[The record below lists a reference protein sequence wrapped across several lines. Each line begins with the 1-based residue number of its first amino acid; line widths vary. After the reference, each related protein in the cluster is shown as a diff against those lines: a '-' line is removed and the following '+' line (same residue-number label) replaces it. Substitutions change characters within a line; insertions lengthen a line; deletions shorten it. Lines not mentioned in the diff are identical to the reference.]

1 MKKAVDV
8 LLPLPIDQ
16 LFSYAVEEDTEVS
29 IGDYV
34 VVPFGRK
41 RLIGIVWRESSK
53 SDRELKFIEQ
63 KIDLPSIRPKLIEF
77 AEWVAQYNVIPI
89 GMLAKVIMGGV
100 LKVNQ
105 IDKLVCTK
113 QKQEISEI
121 DYQLSP
127 EQQAARDKIISNLNE
142 YSVTL
147 LDGETGS
154 GKTEV
159 YLSVIAQLIKNHS
172 IYEHCLPKRCHSGV
186 SFSCTSFSCHHS
198 AYFFCNSNA
207 LFSCH
212 PSALFS
218 CHPSAPTLGSSF
230 SYNLITNI
238 YFNLKSIPNLESKFL
253 DKHWNDTLIFKVKP
267 TVTLSILPLPST
279 GMTPFAMQF
288 TFKNKR
294 YVIPAFN
301 TQLDECYNIRVIFT
315 KKDVIPVPRHWNL
328 ISNQYTKQL
337 YDKDWIPV
345 SSTGMTSSTT
355 KTTCKCSNTKRL
367 HTGMTPEEGNA
378 QVLILLPE
386 IVLTSQL
393 VNRVRSQTSGNI
405 AEWHSGLTPKARRN
419 NWLSIANGS
428 AQIIIGAR
436 SALFLP
442 YKNLKLIIVDE
453 EHDSSF
459 KQEQGIIYNARDMAI
474 ILAKL
479 ENIPIILS
487 SATPLL
493 ETIYHVKKGNYNHV
507 KLTKRFGGAE
517 LPLIKV
523 VDMRNNKQWISNE
536 LFEGI
541 KQTIEK
547 KQQVMLFL
555 NRRGYA
561 QLVVCKKCGYKISC
575 SNCAVWLTYHK
586 KKNVLLCHH
595 CSYQLKLPEKC
606 SNCQSQQSLSLCGIG
621 IERLLEEIVK
631 LIPNAKTAIIS
642 SDQKSLGSVIDSV
655 LKEEVNII
663 IGTQVI
669 AKGHNFPKLTLVG
682 VINADLGLENSDLR
696 AAEKT
701 YQLLHQVAGRSGR
714 FNEKGTVIV
723 QTNNPESLI
732 IKALQQQKRD
742 LFYEIELESRRKAKM
757 PPFSRLIA
765 LIVCGKDQ
773 FATQKAASELTSF
786 LHNQCSTTFQHLT
799 LRELE
804 IFGPSPAAIN
814 FLNNKYRYRVLL
826 KIYNKHSRF
835 IKKKLKHCCN
845 LSSNI
850 AITID
855 VDPVSF
861 F

>member
-1 MKKAVDV
+1 MLNLITMARTVDV

-16 LFSYAVEEDTEVS
+16 LFSYAVEENTE
-29 IGDYV
+29 ILLGDYV
-34 VVPFGRK
+34 VVPFGKK
-41 RLIGIVWRESSK
+41 RLIGIVWKYSDK
-53 SDRELKFIEQ
+53 SGRALKFIEQ
-63 KIDLPSIRPKLIEF
+63 KIDLPNIRPKLITF
-77 AEWVAQYNVIPI
+77 AEWVAQYNVMPI

-105 IDKLVCTK
+105 IDKLVCVE

-121 DYQLSP
+121 SCQLNP
-127 EQQAARDKIISNLNE
+127 EQQIASDKIISSLNE

-159 YLSVIAQLIKNHS
+159 YLSVIAQLIK
-172 IYEHCLPKRCHSGV
+172 GD
-186 SFSCTSFSCHHS
+186 
-198 AYFFCNSNA
+198 SNI
-207 LFSCH
+207 H
-212 PSALFS
+212 
-218 CHPSAPTLGSSF
+218 
-230 SYNLITNI
+230 
-238 YFNLKSIPNLESKFL
+238 
-253 DKHWNDTLIFKVKP
+253 
-267 TVTLSILPLPST
+267 
-279 GMTPFAMQF
+279 
-288 TFKNKR
+288 
-294 YVIPAFN
+294 VIPAFDA
-301 TQLDECYNIRVIFT
+301 QLYELCNIRVIFT
-315 KKDVIPVPRHWNL
+315 KKDVIPVPRHWDPENL
-328 ISNQYTKQL
+328 TLNEYTRWL
-337 YDKDWIPV
+337 YNKNWIPV
-345 SSTGMTSSTT
+345 SATCMTPPTAQI
-355 KTTCKCSNTKRL
+355 TCKFQCSYTRVSVTL
-367 HTGMTPEEGNA
+367 MTPEYIEMTSGEGNA

-393 VNRVRSQTSGNI
+393 VNRIHGQISKNLV
-405 AEWHSGLTPKARRN
+405 EWHSELTPKTRRN
-419 NWLSIANGS
+419 NWLNIASGN

-474 ILAKL
+474 ILAKF

-493 ETIYHVKKGNYNHV
+493 ETIHHVKSGNYNHV

-523 VDMRNNKQWISNE
+523 VDMRNNKQWISSE
-536 LFEGI
+536 LFESI

-561 QLVVCKKCGYKISC
+561 QLAICKKCGYKISC
-575 SNCAVWLTYHK
+575 LNCAVWLTYHK

-606 SNCQSQQSLSLCGIG
+606 SNCQGEQSLSLYGVG
-621 IERLLEEIVK
+621 IERLLEEMVK
-631 LIPNAKTAIIS
+631 LIPNAKTAMIS
-642 SDQKSLGSVIDSV
+642 SDQKSVSNVIDLV

-663 IGTQVI
+663 IGTQII

-682 VINADLGLENSDLR
+682 VINADLSLENSDLR

-714 FNEKGTVIV
+714 FNEKGMVIV
-723 QTNNPESLI
+723 QTNNPESSI
-732 IKALQQQKRD
+732 IKALLHQKRD
-742 LFYEIELESRRKAKM
+742 SFYEIELKSRREAKM

-765 LIVCGKDQ
+765 LIICGKNQ
-773 FATQKAASELTSF
+773 IATQKAANEIVKSLLRHPSS
-786 LHNQCSTTFQHLT
+786 STTCIQEKNVGADKKEF
-799 LRELE
+799 E
-804 IFGPSPAAIN
+804 ILGPSPAAIN

-826 KIYNKHSRF
+826 KIHNKHSLSVQ
-835 IKKKLKHCCN
+835 KKLKCWIKNCN
-845 LSSNI
+845 LNSSI
-850 AITID
+850 AVIID

>member
-1 MKKAVDV
+1 MTKTVDV

-41 RLIGIVWRESSK
+41 RLIGIVWKYSGK
-53 SDRELKFIEQ
+53 SDRELKCIEQ
-63 KIDLPSIRPKLIEF
+63 KIELPSIRPKLIEF

-105 IDKLVCTK
+105 IDKLVFTK

-121 DYQLSP
+121 DCQLSP
-127 EQQAARDKIISNLNE
+127 EQQAARNKIISNLNE

-159 YLSVIAQLIKNHS
+159 YLSVIAQLIKNYS
-172 IYEHCLPKRCHSGV
+172 IYEHCLPKRCHPILWCHSG
-186 SFSCTSFSCHHS
+186 TP
-198 AYFFCNSNA
+198 FF
-207 LFSCH
+207 
-212 PSALFS
+212 
-218 CHPSAPTLGSSF
+218 CHPSAPTLGSSKIDCKQHTIQHF
-230 SYNLITNI
+230 QSKNW
-238 YFNLKSIPNLESKFL
+238 IP
-253 DKHWNDTLIFKVKP
+253 V
-267 TVTLSILPLPST
+267 ST
-279 GMTPFAMQF
+279 TCMTPFAMQF

-315 KKDVIPVPRHWNL
+315 KKPVPRHWNL

-367 HTGMTPEEGNA
+367 HTGITPEEGNA

-393 VNRVRSQTSGNI
+393 VNRVHSQISGNI

-419 NWLSIANGS
+419 NWLNIANGS

-436 SALFLP
+436 SSLFLP

-507 KLTKRFGGAE
+507 KLTERFGGAE
-517 LPLIKV
+517 LPHIKV
-523 VDMRNNKQWISNE
+523 VNNKQWISNE

-561 QLVVCKKCGYKISC
+561 QLAVCKKCGYKISC
-575 SNCAVWLTYHK
+575 SNCTVWLTYHK

-595 CSYQLKLPEKC
+595 CSYQSKLPEKC
-606 SNCQSQQSLSLCGIG
+606 SNCQSEQSLSLCGIG

-631 LIPNAKTAIIS
+631 LLPNAKTAIIS

-765 LIVCGKDQ
+765 LIVFGKDQ
-773 FATQKAASELTSF
+773 FATQKAASEITSF
-786 LHNQCSTTFQHLT
+786 LHDQCSATIPSALSFQCVT
-799 LRELE
+799 RKKELE

-826 KIYNKHSRF
+826 KIHSKHSLF
-835 IKKKLKHCCN
+835 IKKKLKHWIKNYN
-845 LSSNI
+845 LNSNI
-850 AITID
+850 AVTID

>member
-16 LFSYAVEEDTEVS
+16 LFSYAVEKNIEVS

-41 RLIGIVWRESSK
+41 HLIGIVWKYSDK
-53 SDRELKFIEQ
+53 SDRELKCIEQ
-63 KIDLPSIRPKLIEF
+63 KSDLPSIRPKLIEF

-121 DYQLSP
+121 SYQLSP
-127 EQQAARDKIISNLNE
+127 EQQVACDKIISNLSE

-159 YLSVIAQLIKNHS
+159 YLSVIAQLIKN
-172 IYEHCLPKRCHSGV
+172 
-186 SFSCTSFSCHHS
+186 
-198 AYFFCNSNA
+198 
-207 LFSCH
+207 
-212 PSALFS
+212 
-218 CHPSAPTLGSSF
+218 
-230 SYNLITNI
+230 
-238 YFNLKSIPNLESKFL
+238 
-253 DKHWNDTLIFKVKP
+253 
-267 TVTLSILPLPST
+267 
-279 GMTPFAMQF
+279 
-288 TFKNKR
+288 
-294 YVIPAFN
+294 IPAFN

-315 KKDVIPVPRHWNL
+315 KKPVPRHWDPENL

-345 SSTGMTSSTT
+345 SSTGMTPKEGNAQVLTLNKYAWWLHNKNWIPVSATCMTSSTT

-367 HTGMTPEEGNA
+367 HTGITTEGGNA

-419 NWLSIANGS
+419 NWLNIANGS

-493 ETIYHVKKGNYNHV
+493 ETIYHVKSGNYNHV

-523 VDMRNNKQWISNE
+523 VNNKQWISNE

-561 QLVVCKKCGYKISC
+561 QLAVCKKCGYKISC
-575 SNCAVWLTYHK
+575 SNCTVWLTYHK

-595 CSYQLKLPEKC
+595 CSYQSKLPEKC
-606 SNCQSQQSLSLCGIG
+606 SNCQSEQSLLLYGVG
-621 IERLLEEIVK
+621 IERLVEEIVK

-742 LFYEIELESRRKAKM
+742 LFYEVELESRRKVKM

-773 FATQKAASELTSF
+773 FATQKAASEIISF

-799 LRELE
+799 LKEFE

-826 KIYNKHSRF
+826 KIHNNHNLF
-835 IKKKLKHCCN
+835 IKKKLKHWIKNNYN

-850 AITID
+850 AVTID

>member
-1 MKKAVDV
+1 MTRIVDV

-16 LFSYAVEEDTEVS
+16 LFSYAIEKDTETS

-41 RLIGIVWRESSK
+41 RLIGIVWKYSGK
-53 SDRELKFIEQ
+53 SDRELKCIEQ
-63 KIDLPSIRPKLIEF
+63 KIELPSIRPKLIEF

-105 IDKLVCTK
+105 IDKLVFTK

-121 DYQLSP
+121 DCQLSP

-147 LDGETGS
+147 LNGETGS

-159 YLSVIAQLIKNHS
+159 YLSVIARLIE
-172 IYEHCLPKRCHSGV
+172 IV
-186 SFSCTSFSCHHS
+186 
-198 AYFFCNSNA
+198 
-207 LFSCH
+207 
-212 PSALFS
+212 
-218 CHPSAPTLGSSF
+218 
-230 SYNLITNI
+230 
-238 YFNLKSIPNLESKFL
+238 
-253 DKHWNDTLIFKVKP
+253 ND
-267 TVTLSILPLPST
+267 
-279 GMTPFAMQF
+279 
-288 TFKNKR
+288 
-294 YVIPAFN
+294 
-301 TQLDECYNIRVIFT
+301 
-315 KKDVIPVPRHWNL
+315 
-328 ISNQYTKQL
+328 
-337 YDKDWIPV
+337 
-345 SSTGMTSSTT
+345 
-355 KTTCKCSNTKRL
+355 
-367 HTGMTPEEGNA
+367 A

-393 VNRVRSQTSGNI
+393 VNRVHSQISGNI

-419 NWLSIANGS
+419 NWLNIANGS

-436 SALFLP
+436 SSLFLP

-479 ENIPIILS
+479 ENISIILS

-493 ETIYHVKKGNYNHV
+493 ETIYHVKNGNYNHV
-507 KLTKRFGGAE
+507 KLTERFGGAE
-517 LPLIKV
+517 LPHIKV
-523 VDMRNNKQWISNE
+523 VNNKQWISNE
-536 LFEGI
+536 LFQGI

-561 QLVVCKKCGYKISC
+561 QLAVCKKCGYKISC

-773 FATQKAASELTSF
+773 FATQKAANEITNF
-786 LHNQCSTTFQHLT
+786 LHNQFSTTSQHLT
-799 LRELE
+799 LKEFE

-826 KIYNKHSRF
+826 KIHNKYSLSIR
-835 IKKKLKHCCN
+835 KKLKHCCN

>member
-1 MKKAVDV
+1 MTKTVDV

-159 YLSVIAQLIKNHS
+159 YLSVIARLIE
-172 IYEHCLPKRCHSGV
+172 IV
-186 SFSCTSFSCHHS
+186 
-198 AYFFCNSNA
+198 
-207 LFSCH
+207 
-212 PSALFS
+212 
-218 CHPSAPTLGSSF
+218 
-230 SYNLITNI
+230 
-238 YFNLKSIPNLESKFL
+238 
-253 DKHWNDTLIFKVKP
+253 ND
-267 TVTLSILPLPST
+267 
-279 GMTPFAMQF
+279 
-288 TFKNKR
+288 
-294 YVIPAFN
+294 
-301 TQLDECYNIRVIFT
+301 
-315 KKDVIPVPRHWNL
+315 
-328 ISNQYTKQL
+328 
-337 YDKDWIPV
+337 
-345 SSTGMTSSTT
+345 
-355 KTTCKCSNTKRL
+355 
-367 HTGMTPEEGNA
+367 A

-393 VNRVRSQTSGNI
+393 VNRVHNQISGNI

-436 SALFLP
+436 SSLFLP

-507 KLTKRFGGAE
+507 KLTERFGGAE
-517 LPLIKV
+517 LPHIKV
-523 VDMRNNKQWISNE
+523 VNNKQWISNE

-561 QLVVCKKCGYKISC
+561 QLAVCKKCGYKISC
-575 SNCAVWLTYHK
+575 SNCTVWLTYHK

-595 CSYQLKLPEKC
+595 CSYQSKLPEKC
-606 SNCQSQQSLSLCGIG
+606 SNCQSEQSLSLCGIG

-631 LIPNAKTAIIS
+631 LLPNAKTAIIS

-786 LHNQCSTTFQHLT
+786 LHNQFSTTSQHLT
-799 LRELE
+799 LKEFE

-826 KIYNKHSRF
+826 KIHNKYSLS

-850 AITID
+850 EVTID

>member
-1 MKKAVDV
+1 MTKTVDV

-16 LFSYAVEEDTEVS
+16 SFSYAVEENTEIS

-34 VVPFGRK
+34 VVPFGKK
-41 RLIGIVWRESSK
+41 RLIGIVWKCSDK

-63 KIDLPSIRPKLIEF
+63 KINLPSVRPKLIAF
-77 AEWVAQYNVIPI
+77 AEWVAQYNLIPVS
-89 GMLAKVIMGGV
+89 MLAKVIMGGV

-105 IDKLVCTK
+105 IDKLVCVEK
-113 QKQEISEI
+113 NQEISEI
-121 DYQLSP
+121 SCQLSP
-127 EQQAARDKIISNLNE
+127 EQQIASDQIISNLNE

-159 YLSVIAQLIKNHS
+159 YLSVVAKL
-172 IYEHCLPKRCHSGV
+172 V
-186 SFSCTSFSCHHS
+186 DTV
-198 AYFFCNSNA
+198 
-207 LFSCH
+207 
-212 PSALFS
+212 
-218 CHPSAPTLGSSF
+218 
-230 SYNLITNI
+230 
-238 YFNLKSIPNLESKFL
+238 
-253 DKHWNDTLIFKVKP
+253 ND
-267 TVTLSILPLPST
+267 
-279 GMTPFAMQF
+279 
-288 TFKNKR
+288 
-294 YVIPAFN
+294 
-301 TQLDECYNIRVIFT
+301 
-315 KKDVIPVPRHWNL
+315 
-328 ISNQYTKQL
+328 
-337 YDKDWIPV
+337 
-345 SSTGMTSSTT
+345 
-355 KTTCKCSNTKRL
+355 
-367 HTGMTPEEGNA
+367 A

-386 IVLTSQL
+386 IILTSQL
-393 VNRVRSQTSGNI
+393 VNRIRSQISRNL
-405 AEWHSGLTPKARRN
+405 AQWHSGLTPKTRRN
-419 NWLSIANGS
+419 NWLDIANGNI
-428 AQIIIGAR
+428 QIIIGAR

-474 ILAKL
+474 ILAKI

-493 ETIYHVKKGNYNHV
+493 ETIHHIKNGSYNHV

-523 VDMRNNKQWISNE
+523 VDMRNSKQWISDE
-536 LFEGI
+536 LFECI

-561 QLVVCKKCGYKISC
+561 QLAVCKKCGYKISC
-575 SNCAVWLTYHK
+575 LNCAIWLTYHK

-595 CSYQLKLPEKC
+595 CFYQLKLPEKC
-606 SNCQSQQSLSLCGIG
+606 SNCQSEQSLSLYGVG
-621 IERLLEEIVK
+621 IERLLEEMVK
-631 LIPNAKTAIIS
+631 LIPNAKTSIIS
-642 SDQKSLGSVIDSV
+642 SDQKSVSNVIDLV

-663 IGTQVI
+663 IGTQIV

-682 VINADLGLENSDLR
+682 VINADLSLENSDLR

-723 QTNNPESLI
+723 QTNNPESSI
-732 IKALQQQKRD
+732 IKALQHQKRD
-742 LFYEIELESRRKAKM
+742 AFYEIELKSRCGAKM

-765 LIVCGKDQ
+765 LIICGKNQ
-773 FATQKAASELTSF
+773 IATQKVASEIARF
-786 LHNQCSTTFQHLT
+786 LHNQCLKEF
-799 LRELE
+799 E
-804 IFGPSPAAIN
+804 ILGPSSAAIN
-814 FLNNKYRYRVLL
+814 FLNNKYRYRILL
-826 KIYNKHSRF
+826 KIHNKHSLSMQR
-835 IKKKLKHCCN
+835 KLKCWIKSCN
-845 LSSNI
+845 LNSSI
-850 AITID
+850 AVTID

>member
-1 MKKAVDV
+1 MTKTVDV

-142 YSVTL
+142 YSVTF

-159 YLSVIAQLIKNHS
+159 YLSVIARLIE
-172 IYEHCLPKRCHSGV
+172 IV
-186 SFSCTSFSCHHS
+186 
-198 AYFFCNSNA
+198 
-207 LFSCH
+207 
-212 PSALFS
+212 
-218 CHPSAPTLGSSF
+218 
-230 SYNLITNI
+230 
-238 YFNLKSIPNLESKFL
+238 
-253 DKHWNDTLIFKVKP
+253 ND
-267 TVTLSILPLPST
+267 
-279 GMTPFAMQF
+279 
-288 TFKNKR
+288 
-294 YVIPAFN
+294 
-301 TQLDECYNIRVIFT
+301 
-315 KKDVIPVPRHWNL
+315 
-328 ISNQYTKQL
+328 
-337 YDKDWIPV
+337 
-345 SSTGMTSSTT
+345 
-355 KTTCKCSNTKRL
+355 
-367 HTGMTPEEGNA
+367 A

-393 VNRVRSQTSGNI
+393 VNRVHNQISGNI

-436 SALFLP
+436 SSLFLP

-507 KLTKRFGGAE
+507 KLTERFGGAE
-517 LPLIKV
+517 LPHIKV
-523 VDMRNNKQWISNE
+523 VNNKQWISNE

-561 QLVVCKKCGYKISC
+561 QLAVCKKCGYKISC
-575 SNCAVWLTYHK
+575 SNCTVWLTYHK

-595 CSYQLKLPEKC
+595 CSYQSKLPEKC
-606 SNCQSQQSLSLCGIG
+606 SNCKSEQSLSLCGIG

-631 LIPNAKTAIIS
+631 LLPNAKTAIIS

-757 PPFSRLIA
+757 PPLSRLIA

-786 LHNQCSTTFQHLT
+786 LHNQFSTTSQHLT
-799 LRELE
+799 LKEFE

-826 KIYNKHSRF
+826 KIHNKYSLS

-850 AITID
+850 EVTID

>member
-1 MKKAVDV
+1 MYLKTVDV

-41 RLIGIVWRESSK
+41 RLIGIVWKYSGK
-53 SDRELKFIEQ
+53 SDRELKCIEQ
-63 KIDLPSIRPKLIEF
+63 KIELPSIRPKLIEF
-77 AEWVAQYNVIPI
+77 AEWVVQYNVIPI

-105 IDKLVCTK
+105 IDKLVFTK

-121 DYQLSP
+121 DCQLSP

-159 YLSVIAQLIKNHS
+159 YLSVIARLIE
-172 IYEHCLPKRCHSGV
+172 IV
-186 SFSCTSFSCHHS
+186 
-198 AYFFCNSNA
+198 
-207 LFSCH
+207 
-212 PSALFS
+212 
-218 CHPSAPTLGSSF
+218 
-230 SYNLITNI
+230 
-238 YFNLKSIPNLESKFL
+238 
-253 DKHWNDTLIFKVKP
+253 ND
-267 TVTLSILPLPST
+267 
-279 GMTPFAMQF
+279 
-288 TFKNKR
+288 
-294 YVIPAFN
+294 
-301 TQLDECYNIRVIFT
+301 
-315 KKDVIPVPRHWNL
+315 
-328 ISNQYTKQL
+328 
-337 YDKDWIPV
+337 
-345 SSTGMTSSTT
+345 
-355 KTTCKCSNTKRL
+355 
-367 HTGMTPEEGNA
+367 A

-393 VNRVRSQTSGNI
+393 VNRVHSQISGNI

-419 NWLSIANGS
+419 NWLNIANGS

-507 KLTKRFGGAE
+507 KLTERFGGAE
-517 LPLIKV
+517 LPHIKV
-523 VDMRNNKQWISNE
+523 VNNKQWISNE

-561 QLVVCKKCGYKISC
+561 QLAVCKKCGYKISC
-575 SNCAVWLTYHK
+575 SNCTVWLTYHK

-606 SNCQSQQSLSLCGIG
+606 SNCQSEQSLLLYGVG
-621 IERLLEEIVK
+621 IERLVEEIVK

-642 SDQKSLGSVIDSV
+642 SDQKSLGNVIDSV

-742 LFYEIELESRRKAKM
+742 LFYETELESRRKAKM

-773 FATQKAASELTSF
+773 FATQKAANEITNF
-786 LHNQCSTTFQHLT
+786 LHNQFSTTSQHLT
-799 LRELE
+799 LKEFE

-826 KIYNKHSRF
+826 KIYNNHSLF
-835 IKKKLKHCCN
+835 IKKKLKHWIKN
-845 LSSNI
+845 YNSSSNI
-850 AITID
+850 TVTID

>member
-1 MKKAVDV
+1 MTKTVDV

-159 YLSVIAQLIKNHS
+159 YLSVIARLIE
-172 IYEHCLPKRCHSGV
+172 IV
-186 SFSCTSFSCHHS
+186 
-198 AYFFCNSNA
+198 
-207 LFSCH
+207 
-212 PSALFS
+212 
-218 CHPSAPTLGSSF
+218 
-230 SYNLITNI
+230 
-238 YFNLKSIPNLESKFL
+238 
-253 DKHWNDTLIFKVKP
+253 ND
-267 TVTLSILPLPST
+267 
-279 GMTPFAMQF
+279 
-288 TFKNKR
+288 
-294 YVIPAFN
+294 
-301 TQLDECYNIRVIFT
+301 
-315 KKDVIPVPRHWNL
+315 
-328 ISNQYTKQL
+328 
-337 YDKDWIPV
+337 
-345 SSTGMTSSTT
+345 
-355 KTTCKCSNTKRL
+355 
-367 HTGMTPEEGNA
+367 A

-393 VNRVRSQTSGNI
+393 VNRVHSQISGNI

-436 SALFLP
+436 SSLFLP

-479 ENIPIILS
+479 ENISIILS

-507 KLTKRFGGAE
+507 KLTERFGGAE
-517 LPLIKV
+517 LPHIKV
-523 VDMRNNKQWISNE
+523 VNNKQWISNE

-561 QLVVCKKCGYKISC
+561 QLAVCKKCGYKISC
-575 SNCAVWLTYHK
+575 SNCTVWLTYHK

-595 CSYQLKLPEKC
+595 CSYQSKLPEKC
-606 SNCQSQQSLSLCGIG
+606 SNCQSEQSLSLCGIG

-631 LIPNAKTAIIS
+631 LLPNAKTAIIS

-773 FATQKAASELTSF
+773 FATQKAANEITNF
-786 LHNQCSTTFQHLT
+786 LHNQFSTTSQHLT
-799 LRELE
+799 LKEFE

-826 KIYNKHSRF
+826 KIHNKYSLS

-850 AITID
+850 EVTID

>member
-1 MKKAVDV
+1 MTRTVDV

-16 LFSYAVEEDTEVS
+16 LFSYAFEEDTEVS

-34 VVPFGRK
+34 LVPFGRK

-53 SDRELKFIEQ
+53 SGRELKFIEQ
-63 KIDLPSIRPKLIEF
+63 KVDLPRIRPKLIEF

-89 GMLAKVIMGGV
+89 GMLAKVIMGGI
-100 LKVNQ
+100 LKINQ

-121 DYQLSP
+121 DYQLNP
-127 EQQAARDKIISNLNE
+127 EQQAALDKIISNLNE

-172 IYEHCLPKRCHSGV
+172 IYEHCDLGLRVRRHS
-186 SFSCTSFSCHHS
+186 S
-198 AYFFCNSNA
+198 AQA
-207 LFSCH
+207 
-212 PSALFS
+212 
-218 CHPSAPTLGSSF
+218 LGSSF
-230 SYNLITNI
+230 SYNLITNV
-238 YFNLKSIPNLESKFL
+238 YFNLRPTPNLESKFL
-253 DKHWNDTLIFKVKP
+253 DSSVKHWNDTFAFKAKSS
-267 TVTLSILPLPST
+267 VTFSILFLPRT

-301 TQLDECYNIRVIFT
+301 TQLYECYNIRVIFT
-315 KKDVIPVPRHWNL
+315 NKDVIPVHRHWDPENL

-345 SSTGMTSSTT
+345 SRTGMTSSTT

-367 HTGMTPEEGNA
+367 HIGMTPEEGDV

-393 VNRVRSQTSGNI
+393 VNRVCSQTSGNI

-442 YKNLKLIIVDE
+442 CKNLKLIIVDE

-507 KLTKRFGGAE
+507 KLTERFGGAE
-517 LPLIKV
+517 LPHIKV
-523 VDMRNNKQWISNE
+523 VNNKQWISNE

-561 QLVVCKKCGYKISC
+561 QLAVCKKCGYKISC
-575 SNCAVWLTYHK
+575 SNCTVWLTYHK

-595 CSYQLKLPEKC
+595 CSYQSKLPEKC
-606 SNCQSQQSLSLCGIG
+606 STCQSEQSLILYGVG
-621 IERLLEEIVK
+621 IERLVEEIVK

-742 LFYEIELESRRKAKM
+742 LFYEVELESRRKAKM

-773 FATQKAASELTSF
+773 FATQKAASEITSF
-786 LHNQCSTTFQHLT
+786 LHDQCSATIPSALSFQCMT
-799 LRELE
+799 RKEELE
-804 IFGPSPAAIN
+804 IFGPSPAVIN

-826 KIYNKHSRF
+826 KIHSKHSLF
-835 IKKKLKHCCN
+835 IKKKLKHWIKN
-845 LSSNI
+845 YNSSSNI
-850 AITID
+850 TVTID

>member
-1 MKKAVDV
+1 MTRTVDV

-16 LFSYAVEEDTEVS
+16 LFSYAIEENTE
-29 IGDYV
+29 ILLGDYV
-34 VVPFGRK
+34 VVPFGKK
-41 RLIGIVWRESSK
+41 RLIGIVWKYSDK
-53 SDRELKFIEQ
+53 SGRALKFIEQ
-63 KIDLPSIRPKLIEF
+63 KIDLPNIRPKLITF
-77 AEWVAQYNVIPI
+77 AEWVAQYNVMPI

-105 IDKLVCTK
+105 IDKLVCAK

-121 DYQLSP
+121 SCQLNP
-127 EQQAARDKIISNLNE
+127 EQQIASDKIISSLNE

-159 YLSVIAQLIKNHS
+159 YLSAIAKLVETVN
-172 IYEHCLPKRCHSGV
+172 
-186 SFSCTSFSCHHS
+186 S
-198 AYFFCNSNA
+198 AQ
-207 LFSCH
+207 
-212 PSALFS
+212 
-218 CHPSAPTLGSSF
+218 
-230 SYNLITNI
+230 I
-238 YFNLKSIPNLESKFL
+238 
-253 DKHWNDTLIFKVKP
+253 
-267 TVTLSILPLPST
+267 
-279 GMTPFAMQF
+279 
-288 TFKNKR
+288 
-294 YVIPAFN
+294 
-301 TQLDECYNIRVIFT
+301 
-315 KKDVIPVPRHWNL
+315 
-328 ISNQYTKQL
+328 
-337 YDKDWIPV
+337 
-345 SSTGMTSSTT
+345 
-355 KTTCKCSNTKRL
+355 
-367 HTGMTPEEGNA
+367 
-378 QVLILLPE
+378 LILLPE

-393 VNRVRSQTSGNI
+393 VNRVRGQISKNLV
-405 AEWHSGLTPKARRN
+405 EWHSGLTPKTRRN
-419 NWLSIANGS
+419 NWLNIASGN

-442 YKNLKLIIVDE
+442 YKNLKLIIIDE

-474 ILAKL
+474 ILAKF

-493 ETIYHVKKGNYNHV
+493 ETIHHVKSGNYNHV

-523 VDMRNNKQWISNE
+523 VDMRNNKQWISSE
-536 LFEGI
+536 LFESI

-561 QLVVCKKCGYKISC
+561 QLAVCKKCGYKISC
-575 SNCAVWLTYHK
+575 LNCAVWLTYHK
-586 KKNVLLCHH
+586 KKNALLCHH

-606 SNCQSQQSLSLCGIG
+606 SDCQSEQSFSLYGVG
-621 IERLLEEIVK
+621 IERLLEEMVK
-631 LIPNAKTAIIS
+631 LIPNAKTAMIS
-642 SDQKSLGSVIDSV
+642 SDQKSVSNVIDLV

-663 IGTQVI
+663 IGTQII

-682 VINADLGLENSDLR
+682 VMNADLSLENSDLR

-714 FNEKGTVIV
+714 FNEKGMVIV
-723 QTNNPESLI
+723 QTNNPESSI
-732 IKALQQQKRD
+732 IKALLHQKRD
-742 LFYEIELESRRKAKM
+742 SFYEIELKSRREAKM

-765 LIVCGKDQ
+765 LIICGKNQ
-773 FATQKAASELTSF
+773 IATQKAANEIVKSLLCHTSS
-786 LHNQCSTTFQHLT
+786 STTCIQEKNVSADKKEF
-799 LRELE
+799 E
-804 IFGPSPAAIN
+804 ILGPSPAAIN

-826 KIYNKHSRF
+826 KIHNKHSLS
-835 IKKKLKHCCN
+835 IQKKLKCWIKNCN
-845 LSSNI
+845 LNSSI
-850 AITID
+850 AVIID

>member
-1 MKKAVDV
+1 MAKAVDV

-16 LFSYAVEEDTEVS
+16 LFSYAIEENTE
-29 IGDYV
+29 ILLGDYV
-34 VVPFGRK
+34 VVPFGKK
-41 RLIGIVWRESSK
+41 RLIGIVWRYSDK
-53 SDRELKFIEQ
+53 SDRKLKFIEQ
-63 KIDLPSIRPKLIEF
+63 KIDLPNIRPKLIAF
-77 AEWVAQYNVIPI
+77 AEWVAQYNLIPI

-105 IDKLVCTK
+105 IDKLICAK

-121 DYQLSP
+121 SCQLSP
-127 EQQAARDKIISNLNE
+127 EQQVASDEIISNLNK

-159 YLSVIAQLIKNHS
+159 YLSVIAQLIKNYTAVPNAAQTLPS
-172 IYEHCLPKRCHSGV
+172 QCPETQLYEHCDLGLPRG
-186 SFSCTSFSCHHS
+186 
-198 AYFFCNSNA
+198 
-207 LFSCH
+207 CH
-212 PSALFS
+212 PSAQ
-218 CHPSAPTLGSSF
+218 TLGSSKIDCKQAHYTTF
-230 SYNLITNI
+230 SIKT
-238 YFNLKSIPNLESKFL
+238 
-253 DKHWNDTLIFKVKP
+253 
-267 TVTLSILPLPST
+267 
-279 GMTPFAMQF
+279 
-288 TFKNKR
+288 
-294 YVIPAFN
+294 
-301 TQLDECYNIRVIFT
+301 
-315 KKDVIPVPRHWNL
+315 
-328 ISNQYTKQL
+328 
-337 YDKDWIPV
+337 WIPV
-345 SSTGMTSSTT
+345 SSTGMTP
-355 KTTCKCSNTKRL
+355 
-367 HTGMTPEEGNA
+367 GEGNA

-393 VNRVRSQTSGNI
+393 VNRVRGQISKNLV
-405 AEWHSGLTPKARRN
+405 EWHSGLTPKTRRN
-419 NWLSIANGS
+419 NWLNIASGN

-442 YKNLKLIIVDE
+442 YKNLKLIIIDE

-474 ILAKL
+474 ILAKF

-493 ETIYHVKKGNYNHV
+493 ETIHHVKSGNYNHV

-523 VDMRNNKQWISNE
+523 VDMRNNKQWISSE
-536 LFEGI
+536 LFESI

-561 QLVVCKKCGYKISC
+561 QLAVCKKCGYKISC
-575 SNCAVWLTYHK
+575 LNCAVWLTYHK
-586 KKNVLLCHH
+586 KKNALLCHH

-606 SNCQSQQSLSLCGIG
+606 SNCQSEQPLSLYGIG
-621 IERLLEEIVK
+621 IERLLEEMVK
-631 LIPNAKTAIIS
+631 LIPNAKTAMIS
-642 SDQKSLGSVIDSV
+642 SDQKSVSNVIDLV

-663 IGTQVI
+663 IGTQII

-682 VINADLGLENSDLR
+682 VMNADLSLENSDLR

-714 FNEKGTVIV
+714 FNEKGMVIV
-723 QTNNPESLI
+723 QTNNPESSI
-732 IKALQQQKRD
+732 IKALLHQKRD
-742 LFYEIELESRRKAKM
+742 SFYEIELESRREAKM

-765 LIVCGKDQ
+765 LIIYGKNQ
-773 FATQKAASELTSF
+773 IATQKAANEIVKSLLCHPSS
-786 LHNQCSTTFQHLT
+786 STTCIQEKNVSADKKEF
-799 LRELE
+799 E
-804 IFGPSPAAIN
+804 ILGPSPAAIN

-826 KIYNKHSRF
+826 KIHNKHSLS
-835 IKKKLKHCCN
+835 IQKKLKCWIKNCN
-845 LSSNI
+845 LNSSI
-850 AITID
+850 AVIID

>member
-1 MKKAVDV
+1 MTRIVEI

-41 RLIGIVWRESSK
+41 RLIGIVWKCSDK
-53 SDRELKFIEQ
+53 SDRELKCIEQ
-63 KIDLPSIRPKLIEF
+63 KVDLPSIRPKLIEF

-105 IDKLVCTK
+105 IDKLVYAE
-113 QKQEISEI
+113 QKQEISKI
-121 DYQLSP
+121 DYKLNS
-127 EQQAARDKIISNLNE
+127 EQQIARDKIISNLNE

-159 YLSVIAQLIKNHS
+159 YLSVIAQLIKNYS
-172 IYEHCLPKRCHSGV
+172 TYEHCLPKRYHSMMYPLWCHSSV
-186 SFSCTSFSCHHS
+186 SFSCYPSVS
-198 AYFFCNSNA
+198 
-207 LFSCH
+207 FSCH
-212 PSALFS
+212 PSV
-218 CHPSAPTLGSSF
+218 PTLGSSF
-230 SYNLITNI
+230 LYHLITNV
-238 YFNLKSIPNLESKFL
+238 YFNLRPIPNLQSKFL
-253 DKHWNDTLIFKVKP
+253 DSSVSYLNDTFVFKAKP
-267 TVTLSILPLPST
+267 TVTFSILPLPRT

-315 KKDVIPVPRHWNL
+315 KKDVIPVPRHWDPENL

-345 SSTGMTSSTT
+345 SS
-355 KTTCKCSNTKRL
+355 
-367 HTGMTPEEGNA
+367 TGMTPEEGNA

-405 AEWHSGLTPKARRN
+405 AQWHSGLTPKARRN

-459 KQEQGIIYNARDMAI
+459 KQEQGVIYNARDMAI
-474 ILAKL
+474 ILAKI
-479 ENIPIILS
+479 ENIPIVLS

-493 ETIYHVKKGNYNHV
+493 ETIYHVKNGNYNHV

-517 LPLIKV
+517 LPHIKV
-523 VDMRNNKQWISNE
+523 VNNKQWISNE

-547 KQQVMLFL
+547 KQQAMLFL

-561 QLVVCKKCGYKISC
+561 QLAVCKKCGYKISC

-595 CSYQLKLPEKC
+595 CSYQSKLPEKC
-606 SNCQSQQSLSLCGIG
+606 SNCQSEQSLFLYGVG

-642 SDQKSLGSVIDSV
+642 SDQKSLGNIIDSV

-714 FNEKGTVIV
+714 FNEKGMVIV

-742 LFYEIELESRRKAKM
+742 LFYEVELESRRKAKM

-773 FATQKAASELTSF
+773 FATQKAASRITSF
-786 LHNQCSTTFQHLT
+786 LHDQCSTTTPSVLSFQCLT
-799 LRELE
+799 REKELE

-826 KIYNKHSRF
+826 KIHNKHSLS
-835 IKKKLKHCCN
+835 IKRKLKYCCN

-850 AITID
+850 AVTID

>member
-1 MKKAVDV
+1 MTRIVDV

-16 LFSYAVEEDTEVS
+16 LFSYAIEKDTETS

-41 RLIGIVWRESSK
+41 RLIGIVWKYSGK
-53 SDRELKFIEQ
+53 SDRELKCIEQ
-63 KIDLPSIRPKLIEF
+63 KIELPSIRPKLIEF

-105 IDKLVCTK
+105 IDKLVFTK
-113 QKQEISEI
+113 QNQEISEI
-121 DYQLSP
+121 DCQLSP
-127 EQQAARDKIISNLNE
+127 EQQAARNKIISNLNE

-159 YLSVIAQLIKNHS
+159 YLSVIARLIE
-172 IYEHCLPKRCHSGV
+172 IV
-186 SFSCTSFSCHHS
+186 
-198 AYFFCNSNA
+198 
-207 LFSCH
+207 
-212 PSALFS
+212 
-218 CHPSAPTLGSSF
+218 
-230 SYNLITNI
+230 
-238 YFNLKSIPNLESKFL
+238 
-253 DKHWNDTLIFKVKP
+253 ND
-267 TVTLSILPLPST
+267 
-279 GMTPFAMQF
+279 
-288 TFKNKR
+288 
-294 YVIPAFN
+294 
-301 TQLDECYNIRVIFT
+301 
-315 KKDVIPVPRHWNL
+315 
-328 ISNQYTKQL
+328 
-337 YDKDWIPV
+337 
-345 SSTGMTSSTT
+345 
-355 KTTCKCSNTKRL
+355 
-367 HTGMTPEEGNA
+367 A

-393 VNRVRSQTSGNI
+393 VNRVHSQISGNI

-442 YKNLKLIIVDE
+442 YKNLKLIIIDE

-459 KQEQGIIYNARDMAI
+459 KQEQGVIYNARDMAI
-474 ILAKL
+474 VLAKL

-507 KLTKRFGGAE
+507 KLTERFGGAE
-517 LPLIKV
+517 LPHIKV
-523 VDMRNNKQWISNE
+523 VNNKQWISNE

-561 QLVVCKKCGYKISC
+561 QLAVCKKCGYKISC
-575 SNCAVWLTYHK
+575 SNCTVWLTYHK

-595 CSYQLKLPEKC
+595 CSYQSKLPEKC
-606 SNCQSQQSLSLCGIG
+606 SNCQSEQSLSLCGIG

-631 LIPNAKTAIIS
+631 LLPNAKTAIIS

-773 FATQKAASELTSF
+773 FATQKAASEITSF
-786 LHNQCSTTFQHLT
+786 LHTTTTPSALSFQCVT
-799 LRELE
+799 RKKELE
-804 IFGPSPAAIN
+804 IFGPSPSAIN

-826 KIYNKHSRF
+826 KIHNKHILSL
-835 IKKKLKHCCN
+835 KKKLKHWIKN
-845 LSSNI
+845 YNSSSNI
-850 AITID
+850 TVTID

>member
-1 MKKAVDV
+1 MTKTVDV

-63 KIDLPSIRPKLIEF
+63 KVDLPSIRPKLIEF

-127 EQQAARDKIISNLNE
+127 EQQVARDKIISNLNE

-159 YLSVIAQLIKNHS
+159 YLSVIAQLIKNYS
-172 IYEHCLPKRCHSGV
+172 IYEHCLPKRRHSILWCHPSV
-186 SFSCTSFSCHHS
+186 SFSCTSFSYHHS
-198 AYFFCNSNA
+198 AYFFCNSN
-207 LFSCH
+207 
-212 PSALFS
+212 ALFS

-230 SYNLITNI
+230 SYNLITNV
-238 YFNLKSIPNLESKFL
+238 YFNLRPIPNLESKFL

-279 GMTPFAMQF
+279 EMT
-288 TFKNKR
+288 T
-294 YVIPAFN
+294 
-301 TQLDECYNIRVIFT
+301 E
-315 KKDVIPVPRHWNL
+315 
-328 ISNQYTKQL
+328 
-337 YDKDWIPV
+337 
-345 SSTGMTSSTT
+345 G
-355 KTTCKCSNTKRL
+355 
-367 HTGMTPEEGNA
+367 GNA

-442 YKNLKLIIVDE
+442 YKNLKLIIIDE

-479 ENIPIILS
+479 ENISIILS

-493 ETIYHVKKGNYNHV
+493 ETIYHVKKGNYNNV

-517 LPLIKV
+517 LPQIKV
-523 VDMRNNKQWISNE
+523 VNNKQWISNE

-561 QLVVCKKCGYKISC
+561 QLAVCKKCGYKISC
-575 SNCAVWLTYHK
+575 SNCTVWLTYHK

-595 CSYQLKLPEKC
+595 CSYQSKLPEKC
-606 SNCQSQQSLSLCGIG
+606 SNCQSEQSLLLYGVG
-621 IERLLEEIVK
+621 IERLVEEIVK

-773 FATQKAASELTSF
+773 FATQKAASEITSF
-786 LHNQCSTTFQHLT
+786 LHDQCSATTPSVLSFQCLT
-799 LRELE
+799 LESRKEELE

-826 KIYNKHSRF
+826 KIYNKHSPF

>member
-1 MKKAVDV
+1 MTKTVDV

-41 RLIGIVWRESSK
+41 RLIGIVWKYSGK
-53 SDRELKFIEQ
+53 SDRELKCIEQ
-63 KIDLPSIRPKLIEF
+63 KIELPSIRPKLIEF

-105 IDKLVCTK
+105 IDKLVFTK

-121 DYQLSP
+121 DCQLSP
-127 EQQAARDKIISNLNE
+127 EQQAARNKIISNLNE

-159 YLSVIAQLIKNHS
+159 YLSVIARLIE
-172 IYEHCLPKRCHSGV
+172 IV
-186 SFSCTSFSCHHS
+186 
-198 AYFFCNSNA
+198 
-207 LFSCH
+207 
-212 PSALFS
+212 
-218 CHPSAPTLGSSF
+218 
-230 SYNLITNI
+230 
-238 YFNLKSIPNLESKFL
+238 
-253 DKHWNDTLIFKVKP
+253 ND
-267 TVTLSILPLPST
+267 
-279 GMTPFAMQF
+279 
-288 TFKNKR
+288 
-294 YVIPAFN
+294 
-301 TQLDECYNIRVIFT
+301 
-315 KKDVIPVPRHWNL
+315 
-328 ISNQYTKQL
+328 
-337 YDKDWIPV
+337 
-345 SSTGMTSSTT
+345 
-355 KTTCKCSNTKRL
+355 
-367 HTGMTPEEGNA
+367 A

-393 VNRVRSQTSGNI
+393 VNRVHNQISGNI

-507 KLTKRFGGAE
+507 KLTERFGGAE
-517 LPLIKV
+517 LPHIKV
-523 VDMRNNKQWISNE
+523 VNNKQWISNE

-561 QLVVCKKCGYKISC
+561 QLAVCKKCGYKISC
-575 SNCAVWLTYHK
+575 SNCTVWLTYHK

-714 FNEKGTVIV
+714 FNEKGMVIV

-742 LFYEIELESRRKAKM
+742 LFYEIELESRSKAKM

-786 LHNQCSTTFQHLT
+786 LHNQFSTTSQHLT
-799 LRELE
+799 LKEFE

-826 KIYNKHSRF
+826 KIHNKYSLS

-850 AITID
+850 EVTID

>member
-1 MKKAVDV
+1 
-8 LLPLPIDQ
+8 Q

-41 RLIGIVWRESSK
+41 RLIGIVWKYSGK
-53 SDRELKFIEQ
+53 SDRELKCIEQ
-63 KIDLPSIRPKLIEF
+63 KIELPSIRPKLIEF

-105 IDKLVCTK
+105 IDKLVFTK

-121 DYQLSP
+121 DCQLSP
-127 EQQAARDKIISNLNE
+127 EQQAARNKIISNLNE

-159 YLSVIAQLIKNHS
+159 YLSVIARLIE
-172 IYEHCLPKRCHSGV
+172 IV
-186 SFSCTSFSCHHS
+186 
-198 AYFFCNSNA
+198 
-207 LFSCH
+207 
-212 PSALFS
+212 
-218 CHPSAPTLGSSF
+218 
-230 SYNLITNI
+230 
-238 YFNLKSIPNLESKFL
+238 
-253 DKHWNDTLIFKVKP
+253 ND
-267 TVTLSILPLPST
+267 
-279 GMTPFAMQF
+279 
-288 TFKNKR
+288 
-294 YVIPAFN
+294 
-301 TQLDECYNIRVIFT
+301 
-315 KKDVIPVPRHWNL
+315 
-328 ISNQYTKQL
+328 
-337 YDKDWIPV
+337 
-345 SSTGMTSSTT
+345 
-355 KTTCKCSNTKRL
+355 
-367 HTGMTPEEGNA
+367 A

-393 VNRVRSQTSGNI
+393 VNRVHSQISGNI

-419 NWLSIANGS
+419 NWLNIANGS

-436 SALFLP
+436 SSLFLP

-479 ENIPIILS
+479 ENISIILS

-517 LPLIKV
+517 LPQIKV
-523 VDMRNNKQWISNE
+523 VNNKQWISNE

-561 QLVVCKKCGYKISC
+561 QLTVCKKCGYKISC
-575 SNCAVWLTYHK
+575 SNCTVWLTYHK

-714 FNEKGTVIV
+714 FNEKGMVIV

-742 LFYEIELESRRKAKM
+742 LFYEIELESRSKAKM

-786 LHNQCSTTFQHLT
+786 LHNQFSTTSQHLT
-799 LRELE
+799 LKEFE

-826 KIYNKHSRF
+826 KIHNKYSLS

-850 AITID
+850 AVTID

>member
-1 MKKAVDV
+1 MAKAISV

-16 LFSYAVEEDTEVS
+16 LFSYAIEENTEIS

-34 VVPFGRK
+34 VVPFGKK
-41 RLIGIVWRESSK
+41 RLIGIVWKYSGK
-53 SDRELKFIEQ
+53 SDRKLKFIEQ
-63 KIDLPSIRPKLIEF
+63 KIDLPNIRPKLIAF
-77 AEWVAQYNVIPI
+77 AEWVAQYNVMPI

-100 LKVNQ
+100 LKVNH
-105 IDKLVCTK
+105 IDKLVCAK

-121 DYQLSP
+121 SCQLSP
-127 EQQAARDKIISNLNE
+127 EQQVASDKIISSLNE

-159 YLSVIAQLIKNHS
+159 YLSVI
-172 IYEHCLPKRCHSGV
+172 
-186 SFSCTSFSCHHS
+186 
-198 AYFFCNSNA
+198 
-207 LFSCH
+207 
-212 PSALFS
+212 
-218 CHPSAPTLGSSF
+218 
-230 SYNLITNI
+230 
-238 YFNLKSIPNLESKFL
+238 
-253 DKHWNDTLIFKVKP
+253 VKLVE
-267 TVTLSILPLPST
+267 TV
-279 GMTPFAMQF
+279 
-288 TFKNKR
+288 N
-294 YVIPAFN
+294 
-301 TQLDECYNIRVIFT
+301 
-315 KKDVIPVPRHWNL
+315 
-328 ISNQYTKQL
+328 
-337 YDKDWIPV
+337 
-345 SSTGMTSSTT
+345 
-355 KTTCKCSNTKRL
+355 
-367 HTGMTPEEGNA
+367 NA

-393 VNRVRSQTSGNI
+393 VNRVRSQVPGNI
-405 AEWHSGLTPKARRN
+405 AEWHSGLTPKTRRN
-419 NWLSIANGS
+419 NWLSVANGN

-442 YKNLKLIIVDE
+442 YKNLKLIIIDE

-474 ILAKL
+474 ILAKF
-479 ENIPIILS
+479 ENISIILS

-493 ETIYHVKKGNYNHV
+493 ETIHHVKSGNYNHV

-523 VDMRNNKQWISNE
+523 VNMRNNKQWISSE
-536 LFEGI
+536 LFESI

-561 QLVVCKKCGYKISC
+561 QLAVCKKCGYKISC
-575 SNCAVWLTYHK
+575 LNCAVWLTYHK
-586 KKNVLLCHH
+586 KKNALLCHH

-606 SNCQSQQSLSLCGIG
+606 SDCQSEQSFSLYGIG
-621 IERLLEEIVK
+621 IERLLEEMVK

-642 SDQKSLGSVIDSV
+642 SDQKSVSNVIDLV

-663 IGTQVI
+663 IGTQII

-682 VINADLGLENSDLR
+682 VINADLSLENSDLR

-714 FNEKGTVIV
+714 FNEKGMVIV
-723 QTNNPESLI
+723 QTNNPESSI
-732 IKALQQQKRD
+732 IKALLHQKRD
-742 LFYEIELESRRKAKM
+742 SFYEIELKSRREAKM

-765 LIVCGKDQ
+765 LIICGKNQ
-773 FATQKAASELTSF
+773 IATQKAANEIVKSLLCHTSS
-786 LHNQCSTTFQHLT
+786 STTCIQEKNVSADKKEF
-799 LRELE
+799 E
-804 IFGPSPAAIN
+804 ILGPSPAAIN

-826 KIYNKHSRF
+826 KIHNKHSLS
-835 IKKKLKHCCN
+835 IQKKLRCWIKNCN
-845 LSSNI
+845 LNSSI
-850 AITID
+850 AVIID

>member
-1 MKKAVDV
+1 MRKAVDV

-16 LFSYAVEEDTEVS
+16 LFSYIVEENTEIS

-41 RLIGIVWRESSK
+41 RLIGIVWRKSSK

-63 KIDLPSIRPKLIEF
+63 KVDLPSIRPKLIEF

-121 DYQLSP
+121 DYQLNP

-159 YLSVIAQLIKNHS
+159 YLSVIAQLIKN
-172 IYEHCLPKRCHSGV
+172 
-186 SFSCTSFSCHHS
+186 
-198 AYFFCNSNA
+198 
-207 LFSCH
+207 
-212 PSALFS
+212 
-218 CHPSAPTLGSSF
+218 
-230 SYNLITNI
+230 
-238 YFNLKSIPNLESKFL
+238 
-253 DKHWNDTLIFKVKP
+253 
-267 TVTLSILPLPST
+267 
-279 GMTPFAMQF
+279 
-288 TFKNKR
+288 
-294 YVIPAFN
+294 IPAFN

-315 KKDVIPVPRHWNL
+315 KKDVIPVPRHWDPENL
-328 ISNQYTKQL
+328 ISNQYTKHL

-367 HTGMTPEEGNA
+367 HTGMTTEGGNA

-517 LPLIKV
+517 LPHIKV
-523 VDMRNNKQWISNE
+523 VNNKQWISNE

-561 QLVVCKKCGYKISC
+561 QLAVCKKCGYKISC
-575 SNCAVWLTYHK
+575 SNCTVWLTYHK

-595 CSYQLKLPEKC
+595 CSYQSKLPEKC
-606 SNCQSQQSLSLCGIG
+606 SNCQSEQSLLLYGVG
-621 IERLLEEIVK
+621 IERLVEEIVK

-642 SDQKSLGSVIDSV
+642 SDQKSLGNVIDLV

-701 YQLLHQVAGRSGR
+701 YQLLYQVAGRSGR

-732 IKALQQQKRD
+732 IRALQQQKRD
-742 LFYEIELESRRKAKM
+742 LFYEVELESRRKAKM

-786 LHNQCSTTFQHLT
+786 LNNQCSTTFQHLT
-799 LRELE
+799 LKEFE

-826 KIYNKHSRF
+826 KIHNNHSLF

>member
-41 RLIGIVWRESSK
+41 RLIGIVWKYSGK
-53 SDRELKFIEQ
+53 SDRELKCIEQ
-63 KIDLPSIRPKLIEF
+63 KIELPSIRPKLIEF

-105 IDKLVCTK
+105 IDKLVFTK

-159 YLSVIAQLIKNHS
+159 YLSVIARLIE
-172 IYEHCLPKRCHSGV
+172 IV
-186 SFSCTSFSCHHS
+186 
-198 AYFFCNSNA
+198 
-207 LFSCH
+207 
-212 PSALFS
+212 
-218 CHPSAPTLGSSF
+218 
-230 SYNLITNI
+230 
-238 YFNLKSIPNLESKFL
+238 
-253 DKHWNDTLIFKVKP
+253 ND
-267 TVTLSILPLPST
+267 
-279 GMTPFAMQF
+279 
-288 TFKNKR
+288 
-294 YVIPAFN
+294 
-301 TQLDECYNIRVIFT
+301 
-315 KKDVIPVPRHWNL
+315 
-328 ISNQYTKQL
+328 
-337 YDKDWIPV
+337 
-345 SSTGMTSSTT
+345 
-355 KTTCKCSNTKRL
+355 
-367 HTGMTPEEGNA
+367 A

-393 VNRVRSQTSGNI
+393 VNRVHSQISGNI

-419 NWLSIANGS
+419 NWLNIANGS

-436 SALFLP
+436 SSLFLP

-507 KLTKRFGGAE
+507 KLTERFGGAE
-517 LPLIKV
+517 LPHIKV
-523 VDMRNNKQWISNE
+523 VNNKQWISNE

-561 QLVVCKKCGYKISC
+561 QLAVCKKCGYKISC
-575 SNCAVWLTYHK
+575 SNCTVWLTYHK

-595 CSYQLKLPEKC
+595 CSYQSKLPEKC
-606 SNCQSQQSLSLCGIG
+606 SNCQSEQSLSLCGIG

-631 LIPNAKTAIIS
+631 LLPNAKTAIIS

-773 FATQKAASELTSF
+773 FATQKAANEITNF
-786 LHNQCSTTFQHLT
+786 LHNQFSTTSQHLT
-799 LRELE
+799 LKEFE

-826 KIYNKHSRF
+826 KIHNKYSLS

-850 AITID
+850 EVTID

>member
-1 MKKAVDV
+1 MTKTVDV

-127 EQQAARDKIISNLNE
+127 DQQVARDKIISNLNE

-159 YLSVIAQLIKNHS
+159 YLSVIARLIE
-172 IYEHCLPKRCHSGV
+172 IV
-186 SFSCTSFSCHHS
+186 
-198 AYFFCNSNA
+198 
-207 LFSCH
+207 
-212 PSALFS
+212 
-218 CHPSAPTLGSSF
+218 
-230 SYNLITNI
+230 
-238 YFNLKSIPNLESKFL
+238 
-253 DKHWNDTLIFKVKP
+253 ND
-267 TVTLSILPLPST
+267 
-279 GMTPFAMQF
+279 
-288 TFKNKR
+288 
-294 YVIPAFN
+294 
-301 TQLDECYNIRVIFT
+301 
-315 KKDVIPVPRHWNL
+315 
-328 ISNQYTKQL
+328 
-337 YDKDWIPV
+337 
-345 SSTGMTSSTT
+345 
-355 KTTCKCSNTKRL
+355 
-367 HTGMTPEEGNA
+367 A

-393 VNRVRSQTSGNI
+393 VNRVRSQTSRNI

-419 NWLSIANGS
+419 NWLNIANGS

-474 ILAKL
+474 VLAKL

-493 ETIYHVKKGNYNHV
+493 ETIYHVKNGNYNHV

-517 LPLIKV
+517 LPHIKV
-523 VDMRNNKQWISNE
+523 VNNKQWISSE

-555 NRRGYA
+555 NHRGYA
-561 QLVVCKKCGYKISC
+561 QLAVCKKCGYKISC
-575 SNCAVWLTYHK
+575 SNCTVWLTYHK

-595 CSYQLKLPEKC
+595 CSYQSKLPEKC
-606 SNCQSQQSLSLCGIG
+606 SNCQSEESFFLYGVG

-631 LIPNAKTAIIS
+631 LLPNAKTAIIS

-714 FNEKGTVIV
+714 FHEKGTVIV

-773 FATQKAASELTSF
+773 FATQKAASELTNF
-786 LHNQCSTTFQHLT
+786 LHNQFSTTSQHLT
-799 LRELE
+799 LKEFE

-826 KIYNKHSRF
+826 KIHNKYSLS
-835 IKKKLKHCCN
+835 IKKKMKHCCN

>member
-1 MKKAVDV
+1 MTKTVDV

-127 EQQAARDKIISNLNE
+127 EQQVARDKIISNLNE

-159 YLSVIAQLIKNHS
+159 YLSVIARLIE
-172 IYEHCLPKRCHSGV
+172 IV
-186 SFSCTSFSCHHS
+186 
-198 AYFFCNSNA
+198 
-207 LFSCH
+207 
-212 PSALFS
+212 
-218 CHPSAPTLGSSF
+218 
-230 SYNLITNI
+230 
-238 YFNLKSIPNLESKFL
+238 
-253 DKHWNDTLIFKVKP
+253 ND
-267 TVTLSILPLPST
+267 
-279 GMTPFAMQF
+279 
-288 TFKNKR
+288 
-294 YVIPAFN
+294 
-301 TQLDECYNIRVIFT
+301 
-315 KKDVIPVPRHWNL
+315 
-328 ISNQYTKQL
+328 
-337 YDKDWIPV
+337 
-345 SSTGMTSSTT
+345 
-355 KTTCKCSNTKRL
+355 
-367 HTGMTPEEGNA
+367 A

-393 VNRVRSQTSGNI
+393 VNRVHSQISGNI

-436 SALFLP
+436 SSLFLP

-507 KLTKRFGGAE
+507 KLTERFGGAE
-517 LPLIKV
+517 LPHIKV
-523 VDMRNNKQWISNE
+523 VNNKQWISNE

-561 QLVVCKKCGYKISC
+561 QLAVCKKCGYKISC
-575 SNCAVWLTYHK
+575 SNCTVWLTYHK

-595 CSYQLKLPEKC
+595 CSYQSKLPEKC
-606 SNCQSQQSLSLCGIG
+606 SNCQSEQSLSLCGIG

-631 LIPNAKTAIIS
+631 LLPNAKTAIIS

-732 IKALQQQKRD
+732 IKALQQQERD
-742 LFYEIELESRRKAKM
+742 LFYEVELESRRKAKM

-773 FATQKAASELTSF
+773 FATQKAANEITNF
-786 LHNQCSTTFQHLT
+786 LHNQFSTTSQHLT
-799 LRELE
+799 LKEFE

-826 KIYNKHSRF
+826 KIHNKYSLS

-850 AITID
+850 EVTID

>member
-1 MKKAVDV
+1 MTRIVDV

-16 LFSYAVEEDTEVS
+16 LFSYAIEKDTETS

-41 RLIGIVWRESSK
+41 RLIGIVWKYSGK
-53 SDRELKFIEQ
+53 SDRELKCIEQ
-63 KIDLPSIRPKLIEF
+63 KIELPSIRPKLIEF

-105 IDKLVCTK
+105 IDKLVFTK

-121 DYQLSP
+121 DCQLSP
-127 EQQAARDKIISNLNE
+127 EQKAARDKIISNLNE

-159 YLSVIAQLIKNHS
+159 YLSVIARLIE
-172 IYEHCLPKRCHSGV
+172 IV
-186 SFSCTSFSCHHS
+186 
-198 AYFFCNSNA
+198 
-207 LFSCH
+207 
-212 PSALFS
+212 
-218 CHPSAPTLGSSF
+218 
-230 SYNLITNI
+230 
-238 YFNLKSIPNLESKFL
+238 
-253 DKHWNDTLIFKVKP
+253 ND
-267 TVTLSILPLPST
+267 
-279 GMTPFAMQF
+279 
-288 TFKNKR
+288 
-294 YVIPAFN
+294 
-301 TQLDECYNIRVIFT
+301 
-315 KKDVIPVPRHWNL
+315 
-328 ISNQYTKQL
+328 
-337 YDKDWIPV
+337 
-345 SSTGMTSSTT
+345 
-355 KTTCKCSNTKRL
+355 
-367 HTGMTPEEGNA
+367 A

-393 VNRVRSQTSGNI
+393 VNRVHSQISGNI

-419 NWLSIANGS
+419 NWLNIANGS

-493 ETIYHVKKGNYNHV
+493 ETIYHVKKRNYNHV
-507 KLTKRFGGAE
+507 KLTERFGGAE
-517 LPLIKV
+517 LPHIKV
-523 VDMRNNKQWISNE
+523 VNNKQWISNE

-561 QLVVCKKCGYKISC
+561 QLAVCKKCGYKISC
-575 SNCAVWLTYHK
+575 SNCTVWLTYHK

-606 SNCQSQQSLSLCGIG
+606 SNCQSEQSLLLYGVG
-621 IERLLEEIVK
+621 IERLVEEIVK

-642 SDQKSLGSVIDSV
+642 SDQKSLGNVIDSV

-742 LFYEIELESRRKAKM
+742 LFYETELESRRKAKM

-773 FATQKAASELTSF
+773 FATQKAANEITNF
-786 LHNQCSTTFQHLT
+786 LHNQFSTTSQHLT
-799 LRELE
+799 LKEFE

-826 KIYNKHSRF
+826 KIYNNHSLF

-850 AITID
+850 EVTID

>member
-1 MKKAVDV
+1 MTRTVDV

-16 LFSYAVEEDTEVS
+16 LFSYAVEENTEVS
-29 IGDYV
+29 VGEYV
-34 VVPFGRK
+34 VVPFGKK
-41 RLIGIVWRESSK
+41 RLIGIVWKYSDK
-53 SDRELKFIEQ
+53 SGRALKFIEQ
-63 KIDLPSIRPKLIEF
+63 KIDLPNIRPKLIAF
-77 AEWVAQYNVIPI
+77 AEWVAQYNLIPI

-105 IDKLVCTK
+105 IDRLVCAK
-113 QKQEISEI
+113 QKQEISKI
-121 DYQLSP
+121 SCQLSP
-127 EQQAARDKIISNLNE
+127 EQQIASDKIISNLNE

-159 YLSVIAQLIKNHS
+159 YLSVIAQLIKNYTS
-172 IYEHCLPKRCHSGV
+172 VPNAAQTLPSQCPETQLYEHCDLGLPRG
-186 SFSCTSFSCHHS
+186 
-198 AYFFCNSNA
+198 
-207 LFSCH
+207 CH
-212 PSALFS
+212 PSAQ
-218 CHPSAPTLGSSF
+218 TLGSSKIDCKQAHYTTF
-230 SYNLITNI
+230 SIKT
-238 YFNLKSIPNLESKFL
+238 
-253 DKHWNDTLIFKVKP
+253 
-267 TVTLSILPLPST
+267 
-279 GMTPFAMQF
+279 
-288 TFKNKR
+288 
-294 YVIPAFN
+294 
-301 TQLDECYNIRVIFT
+301 
-315 KKDVIPVPRHWNL
+315 
-328 ISNQYTKQL
+328 
-337 YDKDWIPV
+337 WIPV
-345 SSTGMTSSTT
+345 SSTGMTT
-355 KTTCKCSNTKRL
+355 R
-367 HTGMTPEEGNA
+367 EGNA

-393 VNRVRSQTSGNI
+393 VNRVRGQISRNLV
-405 AEWHSGLTPKARRN
+405 EWHSRLTPKTRRN
-419 NWLSIANGS
+419 NWLNIASGN

-474 ILAKL
+474 ILAKF

-493 ETIYHVKKGNYNHV
+493 ETIHHVKSGNYNHV

-523 VDMRNNKQWISNE
+523 VDMRNNKQWISSE
-536 LFEGI
+536 LFESI

-561 QLVVCKKCGYKISC
+561 QLAVCKKCGYKISC
-575 SNCAVWLTYHK
+575 LNCAVWLTYHK
-586 KKNVLLCHH
+586 KKNALLCHH

-606 SNCQSQQSLSLCGIG
+606 SDCQSEQSFSLYGVG
-621 IERLLEEIVK
+621 IERLLEEMVK
-631 LIPNAKTAIIS
+631 LIPNAKTAMIS
-642 SDQKSLGSVIDSV
+642 SDQKSVSNVIDLI

-663 IGTQVI
+663 IGTQII

-682 VINADLGLENSDLR
+682 VINADLSLENSDLR

-714 FNEKGTVIV
+714 FNEKGMVIV
-723 QTNNPESLI
+723 QTNNPESSI
-732 IKALQQQKRD
+732 IKALLHQKRD
-742 LFYEIELESRRKAKM
+742 SFYEFELKSRREAKM

-765 LIVCGKDQ
+765 LIICGKNQ
-773 FATQKAASELTSF
+773 IATQKAANEIVKSLLRHPSS
-786 LHNQCSTTFQHLT
+786 STTCIQEKNVGADKKEF
-799 LRELE
+799 E
-804 IFGPSPAAIN
+804 ILGPSPAAIN

-826 KIYNKHSRF
+826 KIHNKHSLS
-835 IKKKLKHCCN
+835 IQKKLKCWIENCN
-845 LSSNI
+845 LNSSI
-850 AITID
+850 AVIID

>member
-1 MKKAVDV
+1 MIRTVDV

-16 LFSYAVEEDTEVS
+16 FFSYAIEENTEVS

-121 DYQLSP
+121 NYQLSP
-127 EQQAARDKIISNLNE
+127 EQQATRDKIISNLNE

-159 YLSVIAQLIKNHS
+159 YLSVIAHLIKN
-172 IYEHCLPKRCHSGV
+172 
-186 SFSCTSFSCHHS
+186 
-198 AYFFCNSNA
+198 
-207 LFSCH
+207 
-212 PSALFS
+212 
-218 CHPSAPTLGSSF
+218 
-230 SYNLITNI
+230 
-238 YFNLKSIPNLESKFL
+238 
-253 DKHWNDTLIFKVKP
+253 
-267 TVTLSILPLPST
+267 
-279 GMTPFAMQF
+279 
-288 TFKNKR
+288 
-294 YVIPAFN
+294 IPAFN

-315 KKDVIPVPRHWNL
+315 KKDVIPVPRHWDPENL
-328 ISNQYTKQL
+328 ISNQYTKHL

-367 HTGMTPEEGNA
+367 HTGMTTEGGNV

-405 AEWHSGLTPKARRN
+405 AEWHSELTPKARRN

-442 YKNLKLIIVDE
+442 YKNLKLIIIDE

-479 ENIPIILS
+479 ENISIILS

-517 LPLIKV
+517 LPQIKV
-523 VDMRNNKQWISNE
+523 VNNKQWISNE

-561 QLVVCKKCGYKISC
+561 QLAVCKKCGYKISC

-595 CSYQLKLPEKC
+595 CSYQSKLPEKC
-606 SNCQSQQSLSLCGIG
+606 SNCQSEKSLFLYGVG
-621 IERLLEEIVK
+621 IERLVEEIVK

-732 IKALQQQKRD
+732 IRALQKQKRD
-742 LFYEIELESRRKAKM
+742 LFYEVELESRRKAKM

-786 LHNQCSTTFQHLT
+786 LHDQCSATIPSALSFQCVT
-799 LRELE
+799 RKKELE

-826 KIYNKHSRF
+826 KIHNNHSLF

>member
-1 MKKAVDV
+1 MTRTVDV

-41 RLIGIVWRESSK
+41 RLIGTVWRESSK

-63 KIDLPSIRPKLIEF
+63 KVDLPSIRPKLIEF

-121 DYQLSP
+121 DYQLNP

-172 IYEHCLPKRCHSGV
+172 IYEHCDLGLRV
-186 SFSCTSFSCHHS
+186 R
-198 AYFFCNSNA
+198 
-207 LFSCH
+207 CH
-212 PSALFS
+212 PSA
-218 CHPSAPTLGSSF
+218 HTLGSSF

-238 YFNLKSIPNLESKFL
+238 YFNLRPIPNLESKFL
-253 DKHWNDTLIFKVKP
+253 DSSVKHWDDTFAFKAKP
-267 TVTLSILPLPST
+267 SVTFSILLLPRT

-315 KKDVIPVPRHWNL
+315 KKPVPRHWDPENL

-367 HTGMTPEEGNA
+367 HTGMTPEEVNA

-517 LPLIKV
+517 LPQIKV
-523 VDMRNNKQWISNE
+523 VNNKQWISNE

-561 QLVVCKKCGYKISC
+561 QLAVCKKCGYKISC
-575 SNCAVWLTYHK
+575 SNCTIWLTYHK

-595 CSYQLKLPEKC
+595 CSYQSKLPEKC
-606 SNCQSQQSLSLCGIG
+606 SNCQSEQSLLLYGVG
-621 IERLLEEIVK
+621 IERLVEEIVK

-742 LFYEIELESRRKAKM
+742 LFYEVELESRRKAKM

-765 LIVCGKDQ
+765 LIVCSKDQ
-773 FATQKAASELTSF
+773 FATQKAASEITSF
-786 LHNQCSTTFQHLT
+786 LHDQCSATIPSALSFQCVT
-799 LRELE
+799 RKEELE

-826 KIYNKHSRF
+826 KIHSKHSLF

>member
-1 MKKAVDV
+1 MRKAVDV

-16 LFSYAVEEDTEVS
+16 LFSYIVEENTEIS

-41 RLIGIVWRESSK
+41 RLIGIVWRKSSK

-63 KIDLPSIRPKLIEF
+63 KVDLPSIRPKLIEF

-121 DYQLSP
+121 DYQLNP

-159 YLSVIAQLIKNHS
+159 YLSVIAQLIKN
-172 IYEHCLPKRCHSGV
+172 
-186 SFSCTSFSCHHS
+186 
-198 AYFFCNSNA
+198 
-207 LFSCH
+207 
-212 PSALFS
+212 
-218 CHPSAPTLGSSF
+218 
-230 SYNLITNI
+230 
-238 YFNLKSIPNLESKFL
+238 
-253 DKHWNDTLIFKVKP
+253 
-267 TVTLSILPLPST
+267 
-279 GMTPFAMQF
+279 
-288 TFKNKR
+288 
-294 YVIPAFN
+294 IPAFN

-315 KKDVIPVPRHWNL
+315 KKDVIPVPRHWDPENL
-328 ISNQYTKQL
+328 ISNQYTKHL

-367 HTGMTPEEGNA
+367 HTGMTTEGGNA

-517 LPLIKV
+517 LPQIKV
-523 VDMRNNKQWISNE
+523 VNNKQWISNE

-561 QLVVCKKCGYKISC
+561 QLAVCKKCGYKISC
-575 SNCAVWLTYHK
+575 SNCTVWLTYHK

-595 CSYQLKLPEKC
+595 CSYQSKLPEKC
-606 SNCQSQQSLSLCGIG
+606 SNCQSEQSLLLYGVG
-621 IERLLEEIVK
+621 IERLVEEIVK

-642 SDQKSLGSVIDSV
+642 SDQKSLGNVIDLV

-732 IKALQQQKRD
+732 IRALQQQKRD
-742 LFYEIELESRRKAKM
+742 LFYEVELESRRKAKM

-765 LIVCGKDQ
+765 LIVCDKDQ

-799 LRELE
+799 LKEFE

-826 KIYNKHSRF
+826 KIHNNHSLF

>member
-159 YLSVIAQLIKNHS
+159 YLSVIARLIE
-172 IYEHCLPKRCHSGV
+172 IV
-186 SFSCTSFSCHHS
+186 
-198 AYFFCNSNA
+198 
-207 LFSCH
+207 
-212 PSALFS
+212 
-218 CHPSAPTLGSSF
+218 
-230 SYNLITNI
+230 
-238 YFNLKSIPNLESKFL
+238 
-253 DKHWNDTLIFKVKP
+253 ND
-267 TVTLSILPLPST
+267 
-279 GMTPFAMQF
+279 
-288 TFKNKR
+288 
-294 YVIPAFN
+294 
-301 TQLDECYNIRVIFT
+301 
-315 KKDVIPVPRHWNL
+315 
-328 ISNQYTKQL
+328 
-337 YDKDWIPV
+337 
-345 SSTGMTSSTT
+345 
-355 KTTCKCSNTKRL
+355 
-367 HTGMTPEEGNA
+367 A

-393 VNRVRSQTSGNI
+393 VNRVHSQISGNI

-436 SALFLP
+436 SSLFLP

-507 KLTKRFGGAE
+507 KLTERFGGAE
-517 LPLIKV
+517 LPHIKV
-523 VDMRNNKQWISNE
+523 VNNKQWISNE

-561 QLVVCKKCGYKISC
+561 QLAVCKKCGYKISC
-575 SNCAVWLTYHK
+575 SNCTVWLTYHK

-595 CSYQLKLPEKC
+595 CSYQSKLPEKC
-606 SNCQSQQSLSLCGIG
+606 SNCQSEQSLSLCGIG

-631 LIPNAKTAIIS
+631 LLPNAKTAIIS

-742 LFYEIELESRRKAKM
+742 LFYEIELESRSKAKM

-773 FATQKAASELTSF
+773 FATQKAANEITNF
-786 LHNQCSTTFQHLT
+786 LHNQFSTTSQHLT
-799 LRELE
+799 LKEFE

-826 KIYNKHSRF
+826 KIHNKYSLS